1 VRRIASETA
10 SHVAAE
16 RCSIVASPD
25 GAHAAVVEPGRIVV
39 VELDHA
45 TPVAEVGVATALDH
59 TDVAWIGAPP
69 RLLVLSR
76 HATHSTVHM
85 IDLDGPRTRAE
96 IQIEGTMRIGATVGA
111 HALVIGANSTA
122 VLTAGDAHL
131 TPYQFPGRS
140 VPIAAGAAARLFVVA
155 VAGAIEEWDPQQ
167 RTPRK
172 RLRLP
177 RPIAIAQVGGTER
190 VVWMTTQQEPARIDV
205 IAQVNRAQP
214 KVHELPEPIAHVSA
228 HPQRDLLVC
237 LGRET
242 GSLYAVDLEG
252 RAPVRT
258 LEIKGIQRADAVA
271 LFAGPAPGV
280 IVARAGQP
288 LALFVLDGRAA
299 APAPPQPQPALSSVA
314 AEPSPAPE
322 QADPAAAQVRRSS
335 LYDLPL
341 VNRDGTGLRPASDPS
356 TQAAV
361 APRPLQAPA
370 IARSEPAPPSS
381 PAIVVE
387 AAAPARPGLA
397 SLQLRGIARPP
408 DGPPRLRRLGTE
420 PAERPASPTGTTSLA
435 GLTGLTGLTGLSDEP
450 PRPRTRELTDAPAPP
465 LVVRPPIALAVAA
478 LAPRTTPTGCSPDQ
492 YQALLEHLRRYA
504 AATAMRAIARDWDSG
519 RLAFSTHDRP
529 PFEAEVLG
537 IVGRRSGLA
546 PARVIE
552 SAEAI
557 EEAAGALQDA
567 RSGLGGRLSPLDVLC
582 AEHGVGKTGEIVL
595 LFVAAPALWGELA
608 RLYGILS
615 NDSGRATC
623 DEHLLWQLLG
633 DAIGRRELARELDP
647 DSPLLHHGLVRT
659 GDRGRPFQSLTP
671 DPIVVKLL
679 AGSAVDGDLE
689 HGITRVPAGV
699 PLEGFMTPIAVIDRA
714 LADLAAAPAGLGRVV
729 VTGRSGSGRRT
740 LLAALAELAGR
751 TLATIDAAMLIREK
765 RIAALAGM
773 LQHAHLR
780 GWLPCVDGLDT
791 IPSDDAATRGT
802 VRELLRDHHGPLAV
816 RLPRHVQPP
825 LEPGYVMIELPTSTI
840 ADRAAQ
846 WSEVLVGPGLVVRD
860 LDELAA
866 RFTVGPGTIRNVVTA
881 VARGAPPDADHA
893 IEAALRQY
901 LESKLGAVATRVTRL
916 ASWSQIVLPA
926 DIHDSIV
933 ELVAR
938 IRHRRTVY
946 DTWGFDQVMSTS
958 RGLTALFQGGPG
970 TGKTLV
976 ASAIANELGL
986 DLYRIDLSRVM
997 SKWIGETEQNL
1008 AKVFDAA
1015 EEGQAL
1021 ILFDEADSLFGKR
1034 TEVRTSVDRYANLET
1049 NYLLQRLDTFEGV
1062 AVLTTN
1068 FGTAIDAAFKR
1079 RLSCR
1084 LTFPFPDDEARERLW
1099 RVHLPDQLPLAGK
1112 LDLADLAR
1120 RFKMSGGYI
1129 RNAALRAAFLAA
1141 EEQVPL
1147 SQDHLERAV
1156 RAEFRE
1162 GGKLAESGFLE

>member
-1 VRRIASETA
+1 MGSIAETA

-16 RCSIVASPD
+16 RGWLVASPD

-39 VELDHA
+39 VELRRA
-45 TPVAEVGVATALDH
+45 TLVAEIGIATALEH
-59 TDVAWIGAPP
+59 TDVAWIGPLP

-76 HATHSTVHM
+76 RGTHSTVHL
-85 IDLDGPRTRAE
+85 IDIDGPRVRVE
-96 IQIEGTMRIGATVGA
+96 IQIEGAMRIGAAVGA
-111 HALVIGANSTA
+111 QALVLGATSMA
-122 VLTAGDAHL
+122 VLTAGEAHL

-140 VPIAAGAAARLFVVA
+140 VPTAAGTAAQQAIVA
-155 VAGAIEEWDPQQ
+155 VGGAVEEWDLHQ

-177 RPIAIAQVGGTER
+177 RPAAIVQVGGTER
-190 VVWMTTQQEPARIDV
+190 VVWMTTQQDPARIDV
-205 IAQVNRAQP
+205 IVQVHRAQP
-214 KVHELPEPIAHVSA
+214 KDHVLPEPIAHVSG
-228 HPQRDLLVC
+228 HPQHDVLAC
-237 LGRET
+237 IGRTT
-242 GSLYAVDLEG
+242 GSLYIVDLEG
-252 RAPVRT
+252 KATLRT
-258 LEIKGIQRADAVA
+258 VDLPGMDRVDSAA
-271 LFAGPAPGV
+271 LFAGPTLG
-280 IVARAGQP
+280 IVAARAGHPLRLFGIDGRPTLIAAPTVSAAAIQVRDAAEAAAAEAPGSSLYDQP
-288 LALFVLDGRAA
+288 LAPLAPAFPPAPPLPRTGLVGRRLDEPVAAAPPPPPAAPPIRAA
-299 APAPPQPQPALSSVA
+299 APPPAELNGGA
-314 AEPSPAPE
+314 A
-322 QADPAAAQVRRSS
+322 R
-335 LYDLPL
+335 
-341 VNRDGTGLRPASDPS
+341 T
-356 TQAAV
+356 
-361 APRPLQAPA
+361 
-370 IARSEPAPPSS
+370 
-381 PAIVVE
+381 
-387 AAAPARPGLA
+387 GLA
-397 SLQLRGIARPP
+397 SLQLRGIARTAPP
-408 DGPPRLRRLGTE
+408 QLRRLGTE
-420 PAERPASPTGTTSLA
+420 PSAPPRNVET
-435 GLTGLTGLTGLSDEP
+435 DE
-450 PRPRTRELTDAPAPP
+450 PRPRGRELVDAPPPPPIIRPP
-465 LVVRPPIALAVAA
+465 LELAVAT
-478 LAPRTTPTGCSPDQ
+478 LAPRSAPSRCTPDQ
-492 YQALLEHLRRYA
+492 YLALLDHHRRFT
-504 AATAMRAIARDWDSG
+504 AATALRAIAQDWDSG

-546 PARVIE
+546 PARIV
-552 SAEAI
+552 EASEAL
-557 EEAAGALQDA
+557 EEATAALHAA
-567 RSGLGGRLSPLDVLC
+567 RQALAGRLSALDVIC
-582 AEHGVGKTGEIVL
+582 GEHGVGTTGEIVL

-608 RLYGILS
+608 RLYGILA
-615 NDSGRATC
+615 NDSGRPTC

-633 DAIGRRELARELDP
+633 HAFNRRELARELDP
-647 DSPLLHHGLVRT
+647 DGPLLHHGLIRAS
-659 GDRGRPFQSLTP
+659 DRGRPFQSLAA

-679 AGSAVDGDLE
+679 AGSTVDDDFE
-689 HGITRVPAGV
+689 HGVNRVTVAVGLDQLMIPG
-699 PLEGFMTPIAVIDRA
+699 PVIDRA
-714 LADLAAAPAGLGRVV
+714 LVDLAAAPAGRGRIV

-740 LLAALAELAGR
+740 LLATLARLAGR
-751 TLATIDAAMLIREK
+751 TLATIDGAMLIREK
-765 RIAALAGM
+765 RLPELAAM
-773 LQHAHLR
+773 LQHADLR

-791 IPSDDAATRGT
+791 IASDDAASRGT
-802 VRELLRDHHGPLAV
+802 VRELLRDHTGPLAV
-816 RLPRHVQPP
+816 RLARHVQPP
-825 LEPGYVMIELPTSTI
+825 VEPGYVLIELPTSTI
-840 ADRAAQ
+840 AERSGQ
-846 WSEVLVGPGLVVRD
+846 WTEILAGSDLAVRD
-860 LDELAA
+860 VDELAA

-881 VARGAPPDADHA
+881 VARGAPPDPDHA

-901 LESKLGAVATRVTRL
+901 LETKLGAVASRVTRL

-976 ASAIANELGL
+976 ASAIAHELGL

-1068 FGTAIDAAFKR
+1068 LGTAIDAAFKR

-1084 LTFPFPDDEARERLW
+1084 LTFPFPDEEARERLW
-1099 RVHLPDQLPLAGK
+1099 RVHLPDQLPLAGV

-1120 RFKMSGGYI
+1120 RYKMSGGYI